1 MTCRNTKISKIE
13 DTIPDDDDPSLA
25 GPSFITD
32 DQIIQLREMF
42 PSKPTD
48 CLRDSLLVYGTL
60 TKAALSLAGAEDDE
74 DDSDLLESPFYTCNA
89 PASLQAIIEEL
100 KKKLSVEKEKLKV
113 EEDDLLNDALAYYKD
128 KDFDPKKKL
137 RIVFKSQPAADTGGV
152 LRQFFTQLLKEISEL
167 FFYGE
172 KSRRPIYN
180 SDIVSSGMMKL
191 IGTII
196 VHSILLAGLGF
207 PVFSRSVYR
216 YLATGKTDEVVQN
229 MTVDDCSAPVRSFI
243 EKVIFT

>member
-1 MTCRNTKISKIE
+1 M
-13 DTIPDDDDPSLA
+13 
-25 GPSFITD
+25 
-32 DQIIQLREMF
+32 
-42 PSKPTD
+42 
-48 CLRDSLLVYGTL
+48 
-60 TKAALSLAGAEDDE
+60 
-74 DDSDLLESPFYTCNA
+74 
-89 PASLQAIIEEL
+89 
-100 KKKLSVEKEKLKV
+100 
-113 EEDDLLNDALAYYKD
+113 
-128 KDFDPKKKL
+128 
-137 RIVFKSQPAADTGGV
+137 FKSQPAADTGGV
-152 LRQFFTQLLKEISEL
+152 LRQFFTQPLKEISEL